1 MVRFSF
7 KKGLRFLQQTRG
19 WTLVRRLASGKFQ
32 LEDDAGELTNL
43 EEPELHRR
51 WVGGEWQIDEESLGA
66 SKNVFYFTTPKDLK
80 SLPEDEQKDVKRKAD
95 YLNGILRLFKQEG
108 QPFVSSHEKLAPK
121 IRAVA
126 LELEDAQPPSPETVW
141 RWWSRFA
148 VTKCITKLQDG
159 RRNSGR
165 TYDAT
170 QRSLFDEAV
179 AEVFLTPQKKPGK
192 AVVEAVRTKVKR
204 VTQGLDASE
213 HIAVPSPATIYRWL
227 KSLYYQITQNA
238 RQGKVATAKELRS
251 AVDGVNVKKI
261 LERVEIDHT
270 PVDLMI
276 ICKLTRLVLG
286 RPWLT
291 LAIDRRSRMVQG
303 FYISFHAP
311 SSTSV
316 LYCLRMLMLPKDQ
329 ILAKYPGIKGPWPAR
344 GIPECIVCDNG
355 MELHANAVEV
365 ICQEMGIELTY
376 CGVAHPE
383 MKGAIERMFRTVNQG
398 LVHMLPGT
406 TFSNVEQRGDY
417 ASEKHAAIDLEVFV
431 HLLVK
436 WIADVYHKTPHRGLL
451 GRTPLEVWQEEE
463 SNCVIELP
471 AYPKQLDTIVGHAA
485 SRTLF
490 HYGVEYDNLRYNS
503 PLLQIIRQRAG
514 GNPEVHLRGFE
525 HDVGYITVLD
535 PQLDEFIEVPAVR
548 SDYAAGLNAYVHHLC
563 VAEVRKRFGNEWAAD
578 QLLAVKAEIQVIVDE
593 AVLAHKTATRKA
605 GATVLLHDSEQILGT
620 QDESPLQR
628 ARKPVNTAAAVLP
641 DLDPGADDELPSF
654 KRTERNQ
661 EMHA

>member
-19 WTLVRRLASGKFQ
+19 WTLLRRLASGKFQ

-43 EEPELHRR
+43 EQAELHRR
-51 WVGGEWQIDEESLGA
+51 WAGGEWQIDEESLGA

-80 SLPEDEQKDVKRKAD
+80 SLSEDDQKDVKRKAD
-95 YLNGILRLFKQEG
+95 YLNGIQRLFKQDG

-126 LELEDAQPPSPETVW
+126 LELGDSHPPSPETVW

-192 AVVEAVRTKVKR
+192 AVVEAMKTKVKR
-204 VTQGLDASE
+204 VNQGLDASD
-213 HIAVPSPATIYRWL
+213 HIATPSTSTVYRWL
-227 KSLYYQITQNA
+227 KSLYYQVTQNA

-251 AVDGVNVKKI
+251 AIDGVRVKKI

-291 LAIDRRSRMVQG
+291 LAIDRRSRMIVG

-329 ILAKYPGIKGPWPAR
+329 ILEKYPGIKGPWPAC
-344 GIPECIVCDNG
+344 GIPENIVCDNG
-355 MELHANAVEV
+355 MELHADAVEV

-383 MKGAIERMFRTVNQG
+383 MKGAIERMFRTINQG

-406 TFSNVEQRGDY
+406 TFSNVDERGDY
-417 ASEKHAAIDLEVFV
+417 ASEKHAAIDLEVFI

-436 WIADVYHKTPHRGLL
+436 WIVDVYHKTPHRGLL
-451 GRTPLEVWQEEE
+451 GRMPLEVWQEEE
-463 SNCVIELP
+463 GHCVIELP
-471 AYPKQLDTIVGHAA
+471 AYPKQLDTIVGHSAT
-485 SRTLF
+485 RTLF

-503 PLLQIIRQRAG
+503 PLLQVIRQRVG

-525 HDVGYITVLD
+525 HDVGHVAVFD

-548 SDYAAGLNAYVHHLC
+548 SDYASGLNAYVHHLC
-563 VAEVRKRFGNEWAAD
+563 VAEVRKRFGNDWIDD
-578 QLLAVKAEIQVIVDE
+578 QLLTVKAEIQAIVDE
-593 AVLAHKTATRKA
+593 AVRAHKTSTRKA
-605 GATVLLHDSEQILGT
+605 SATLLLHDSEQILGV
-620 QDESPLQR
+620 QGDSPLQR
-628 ARKPVNTAAAVLP
+628 ARKPVSTAPAALP
-641 DLDPGADDELPSF
+641 ELHSGADDELPSF
-654 KRTERNQ
+654 RKSNRNQ
-661 EMHA
+661 EMSA